1 MNISVIIPTYNGADK
16 IEKILQSLEKQ
27 TFQNFEIIVGIDGST
42 DNTKEILEKQ
52 SYLLRERLIIFEQEN
67 KGRAVIRNNA
77 AKKAKS
83 NLLVFFDDDMI
94 PNENS
99 IEKHYSHHL
108 INKISILGGNQ
119 LDKYEGKVID
129 FLKFKEYLS
138 KKWMSIY
145 GNKVSLLRKDNLF
158 VTAANFSIS
167 KTLFFNL
174 GGFDERLTDAE
185 DWDLSVRALEQG
197 IDIYF
202 DPENIAYHNDYVTC
216 KKYILRQRQYLQ
228 AHKTLETL
236 KPQLYSNKYKRNII
250 IKFSLFKNILFIVF
264 ANKFN
269 VCLIDNFNIY
279 KILPKYIRYKIYDI
293 IVTGLGKIYINKNI

>member
-1 MNISVIIPTYNGADK
+1 MKVSVIIPTYNGADK
-16 IEKILQSLEKQ
+16 IKKILQSLERQ
-27 TFQNFEIIVGIDGST
+27 TFQNFEIIVGVDGST
-42 DNTKEILEKQ
+42 DNTKEILENQKYF
-52 SYLLRERLIIFEQEN
+52 SSERLIVFEQEN
-67 KGRAVIRNNA
+67 KGRAVIRDNA
-77 AKKAKS
+77 AKKAQS

-94 PNENS
+94 PEEDS
-99 IEKHYSHHL
+99 IEKHYKHHL
-108 INKISILGGNQ
+108 INKNSILGGNQ
-119 LDKYEGKVID
+119 LDKYEGKIPD

-202 DPENIAYHNDYVTC
+202 DPANIAYHNDYVTC
-216 KKYILRQRQYLQ
+216 KKYIIRQRQYQL
-228 AHKTLETL
+228 AHQKVEEL
-236 KPQLYSNKYKRNII
+236 KPTLYKSKYKRNKEINLNF
-250 IKFSLFKNILFIVF
+250 IKRIVYFIF
-264 ANKFN
+264 ANKFH
-269 VCLIDNFNIY
+269 VYLIDNFNIY

-293 IVTGLGKIYINKNI
+293 VVTGLGKIYINTAI

>member
-1 MNISVIIPTYNGADK
+1 MKISVIIPTYNGADK
-16 IEKILQSLEKQ
+16 IEKILHSLKRQ
-27 TFQNFEIIVGIDGST
+27 TFQNFEVIVGIDGST
-42 DNTKEILEKQ
+42 DNTKEILQKQ
-52 SYLLRERLIIFEQEN
+52 KHFPSERLIVFEQEN

-77 AKKAKS
+77 AKKAQS

-94 PNENS
+94 PEKNS
-99 IEKHYSHHL
+99 IEKHYKHHL
-108 INKISILGGNQ
+108 INKNSILGGN
-119 LDKYEGKVID
+119 LNDKYEGKVTD

-158 VTAANFSIS
+158 VSAANFSIP
-167 KTLFFNL
+167 KILFFNL

-185 DWDLSVRALEQG
+185 DWDLSVRALERG
-197 IDIYF
+197 INIYF

-216 KKYILRQRQYLQ
+216 KKFILRQRQYLQ

-236 KPQLYSNKYKRNII
+236 TPQLYSNKYKRNAI
-250 IKFSLFKNILFIVF
+250 IKLNLFKNILFIVF

-269 VCLIDNFNIY
+269 VWLIDNFNIY
-279 KILPKYIRYKIYDI
+279 KVLPKYIRYKIYDI
-293 IVTGLGKIYINKNI
+293 VVTGLGKIYINSAI

>member
-1 MNISVIIPTYNGADK
+1 MKVSVIIPTYNGADK
-16 IEKILQSLEKQ
+16 IKKILQSLERQ

-42 DNTKEILEKQ
+42 DNTKEILENQKYF
-52 SYLLRERLIIFEQEN
+52 SSERLIVFEQEN
-67 KGRAVIRNNA
+67 KGRAVIRDNA
-77 AKKAKS
+77 AKKAQS

-94 PNENS
+94 PEEDS
-99 IEKHYSHHL
+99 IEKHYKHHL
-108 INKISILGGNQ
+108 INKNSILGGNQ
-119 LDKYEGKVID
+119 LDKYEGSVTD

-145 GNKVSLLRKDNLF
+145 GNKVSLLKKDNLF

-185 DWDLSVRALEQG
+185 DWDLSIRALEQG

-236 KPQLYSNKYKRNII
+236 NPQLYSNKYKRNAI
-250 IKFSLFKNILFIVF
+250 IKISLFKNILFVVF

-269 VCLIDNFNIY
+269 VWLIDNYNIY
-279 KILPKYIRYKIYDI
+279 KIFPKLLRYKLYDVV
-293 IVTGLGKIYINKNI
+293 VTGLGKIYINTAI